1 MGIGSQKF
9 EGIST
14 RVPGVYSK
22 SEFPPGKGA
31 GGASLN
37 IVAIIGQGKGGIP
50 YNATDVADEDKFSV
64 ISSVGQA
71 IDLIRG
77 GDGLH
82 MTEFFLS
89 PSKDPTL
96 SPPQLAV
103 FFRVDPAIQ
112 GSSTLKSSGTD
123 KIDLKSARYGALA
136 NQISRKIEAG
146 TNLGHKVTIKFQ
158 GETLVEQDDVGFEYF
173 EIQYTGA
180 DATCAMTINGT
191 QLSTVTT
198 ATTADDL
205 TLLFSEYKKLGD
217 LVAYINEQPSY
228 TCTLL
233 DKSNADTST
242 FDIITAQDIK
252 AATYTA
258 VADIEALIQFI
269 TDNSQ
274 GELVATLT
282 SGATRVDI
290 DNDASFVFLSSGSEG
305 TTTNSEWAGALALM
319 EKFSINHVL
328 AATGD
333 QSIMAMVDQHCQDMS
348 KIIAKRNR
356 SCGGGALSGLTQA
369 ARKLEARALNSA
381 RAEYFGTEFTRPDV
395 TNDNIS
401 SKFAPFFA
409 SAMTAGIRFGNHET
423 ISATFKTVNAIAVS
437 ETLNN
442 DEADS
447 FINAGVSYLE
457 REERGIAVGHNVT
470 TFQGENLI
478 LNLPSMLRTADAI
491 TLDSQAKIKL
501 RIAGLKKAPSALVIK
516 DIQNYLLTNLL
527 PSYRDSKNW
536 LTSDPISGDPAF
548 SDIEFNLNGDRFD
561 FSFTGI
567 IPAPLHFVFIKQK
580 FVITGSS

>member
-1 MGIGSQKF
+1 MGIASQQF

-14 RVPGVYSK
+14 RVPDVYTK

-31 GGASLN
+31 GGTSLN

-50 YNATDVADEDKFSV
+50 YNASGVADENRFSV
-64 ISSVGQA
+64 LSSVGQA

-96 SPPQLAV
+96 SSPQVAV

-112 GSSTLKSSGTD
+112 GSATLDASATPT
-123 KIDLKSARYGALA
+123 IDLKSTRYGALA
-136 NQISRKIEAG
+136 NQIARKIEDG
-146 TNLGHKVTIKFQ
+146 TILGHKVTIKFQ
-158 GETLVEQDDVGFEYF
+158 GETLVEKDDVGFEYF
-173 EIQYTGA
+173 EILYTGG
-180 DATCAMTINGT
+180 DTTCTMTISAT
-191 QLSTVTT
+191 QFEVSTTST
-198 ATTADDL
+198 PEDDF
-205 TLLFSEYKKLGD
+205 TLLFTEYTKLGD
-217 LVAYINEQPSY
+217 LVTYINEHPSY

-233 DKSNADTST
+233 DKSNADTTT
-242 FDIITAQDIK
+242 FDIVATQDVK
-252 AATYTA
+252 TDAYTA
-258 VADIEALIQFI
+258 VAHIEALIQFI
-269 TDNSQ
+269 TNNSQ

-282 SGATRVDI
+282 SAATRVDI
-290 DNDASFVFLSSGSEG
+290 DNDSNFVFLSSGSEG
-305 TTTNSEWAGALALM
+305 SITNTNWAGALALM

-333 QSIMAMVDQHCQDMS
+333 QSILTMIDQHCHDMS
-348 KIIAKRNR
+348 KIVAKRNR
-356 SCGGGALSGLTQA
+356 SWGAGALSGLSQI
-369 ARKLEARALNSA
+369 ARKLESKALNSA
-381 RAEYFGTEFTRPDV
+381 RGEYWLTEFTRPDV
-395 TNDNIS
+395 TANNVATL
-401 SKFAPFFA
+401 FAPFFA
-409 SAMTAGIRFGNHET
+409 AAMGAGIRFGNHET

-447 FINAGVSYLE
+447 FINAGGSYLK
-457 REERGIAVGHNVT
+457 REERGIVVGHNVT

-501 RIAGLKKAPSALVIK
+501 AIADLKRAPNASVINSIK
-516 DIQNYLLTNLL
+516 NYLLTIIL
-527 PSYRDSKNW
+527 PGYRDTKGW
-536 LTSDPISGDPAF
+536 LTNDPISGDPAY
-548 SDIEFNLNGDRFD
+548 SDIEFDLLGDRFD

-567 IPAPLHFVFIKQK
+567 IPAPMHFVFIKQK
-580 FVITGSS
+580 FVITGS